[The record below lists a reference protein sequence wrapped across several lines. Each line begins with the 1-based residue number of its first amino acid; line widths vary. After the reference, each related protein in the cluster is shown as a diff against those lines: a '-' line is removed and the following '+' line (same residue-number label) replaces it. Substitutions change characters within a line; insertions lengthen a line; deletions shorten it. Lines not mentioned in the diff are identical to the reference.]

1 MGLWRDNG
9 SGEDSTEYD
18 ASASGEFSVEIAKRN
33 INMILTKSNQPNRVK
48 RSPFTLI
55 ELLIVIGL
63 LGALTALI
71 LPSLMANR
79 EEALGDVCDYN
90 QAGTVRVLK
99 QFKQVFNHYPVGM
112 HTGLQS
118 NAATPLAMGGLPSA
132 QEDHMGNPNATTPVT
147 CPSVHELT
155 ANQAKSLTDAGIESV
170 CYNVGY
176 ESEDIATGVYVVR
189 ANNGAAWLDD
199 SPGGGVEMTFDGV
212 SLTNWESATGTPSW
226 DKAEGNGVVVV
237 LWIAP
242 TIDWEHHPEMN
253 KNNDW
258 TKGEVKMGIDLQ
270 GKCPIPAEDID
281 GGDPEFAYYMAYF
294 KVYNNGAPARLI
306 GTTCPECGILNP

>member
-1 MGLWRDNG
+1 MLR
-9 SGEDSTEYD
+9 
-18 ASASGEFSVEIAKRN
+18 
-33 INMILTKSNQPNRVK
+33 INTRHNCVK
-48 RSPFTLI
+48 RSQFTLI

-118 NAATPLAMGGLPSA
+118 NADDASAMAGLPSA
-132 QEDHMGNPNATTPVT
+132 QLTHMGASTAV
-147 CPSVHELT
+147 CPSIVMLDADQ
-155 ANQAKSLTDAGIESV
+155 ANSLIAAGIEYV

-176 ESEDIATGVYVVR
+176 ESEDIADTVNVVQAR
-189 ANNGAAWLDD
+189 TTTGAAPGPWLDD
-199 SPGGGVEMTFDGV
+199 SDPAQQMQFDGF
-212 SLTNWESATGTPSW
+212 TIEQWEAGAVTPSW
-226 DKAEGNGVVVV
+226 DRAGGQGIVVV

-242 TIDWEHHPEMN
+242 TIDWEYHPEMN

-258 TKGEVKMGIDLQ
+258 TKGEIKMGIDLQ
-270 GKCPIPAEDID
+270 GKCPIPAEDTD
-281 GGDPEFAYYMAYF
+281 EAGDPSFAYYMAYF
-294 KVYNNGAPARLI
+294 KVYNNGTEARLI